1 MRKKYR
7 SCLFKIL
14 ILAAPFSSGLVAQV
28 CTYTIS
34 GKINNKA
41 NQQVVAGVTVLVKPG
56 NFKVISDS
64 LGNFFIPQLCP
75 KKYIL
80 ELYSKNELIE
90 RKTINLLKSET
101 LNFSINLNVADLEE
115 VVVTAKKDAN
125 QNTIKQSLS
134 EKEINQTRGQTLGE
148 VLQRVNGVT
157 VLQTGSTIFKP
168 VIHGLHSQRIL
179 ILNNGVR
186 QEGQQWGSEHAPEI
200 DPFTAD
206 KFTVLKGAGA
216 LRYGSDAIGGAV
228 LVEPKALPETVGTSG
243 EINTAYFDNN
253 RMYVLNGMVQHTLK
267 KAPAFSWRLQA
278 TYKRGGNSRTPNY
291 WLWNTGVEEFN
302 YAATAVYRGKK
313 VTTEFFLS
321 AFNTD
326 LGIFTGSHIGNLTD
340 LQTAIQSNKPLQN
353 IDAFSYEI
361 GRPRQEVSHFMV
373 KSKTVYQLNEW
384 YKMNLVISRQENIRR
399 EYDRAIITD
408 RPELDLNIGTS
419 IVDLS
424 LEQVEG
430 KPQQTIV
437 GITGT
442 LQENVWSGSR
452 FFIPNFKS
460 TNLSA
465 YAIRKWNVQ
474 PWSFETGI
482 RYDYK
487 TLTTFRNQNNQI
499 RSLDQQFN
507 NLSASVGATYKI
519 NRDLRLLINAAMAWR
534 APQVNELFVNGLHH
548 GSASFEIG
556 DSTLKSEKAYNFSA
570 QLKYEPDSSWN
581 IDIGV
586 YYNLIDDFINLVPS
600 VPPTL
605 TLRGAY
611 PTFRFIQT
619 NALLAGTDISV
630 QKIFSKHWT
639 GGVKAAILFARDRV
653 KQDWLLQ
660 MPANRFEY
668 DLTYNFGLAKLRNS
682 YVQLKWIQVMQQTR
696 VSAGFIDYLPPP
708 PAYNLLNIEFATT
721 LHIYNKSTTFGLSV
735 LNSLNT
741 QYRDYMNR
749 FRYFNDEVGRSLVLR
764 VKIPL

>member
-1 MRKKYR
+1 M
-7 SCLFKIL
+7 L
-14 ILAAPFSSGLVAQV
+14 
-28 CTYTIS
+28 
-34 GKINNKA
+34 
-41 NQQVVAGVTVLVKPG
+41 
-56 NFKVISDS
+56 
-64 LGNFFIPQLCP
+64 
-75 KKYIL
+75 
-80 ELYSKNELIE
+80 
-90 RKTINLLKSET
+90 
-101 LNFSINLNVADLEE
+101 
-115 VVVTAKKDAN
+115 
-125 QNTIKQSLS
+125 
-134 EKEINQTRGQTLGE
+134 
-148 VLQRVNGVT
+148 
-157 VLQTGSTIFKP
+157 
-168 VIHGLHSQRIL
+168 
-179 ILNNGVR
+179 
-186 QEGQQWGSEHAPEI
+186 
-200 DPFTAD
+200 
-206 KFTVLKGAGA
+206 
-216 LRYGSDAIGGAV
+216 
-228 LVEPKALPETVGTSG
+228 
-243 EINTAYFDNN
+243 
-253 RMYVLNGMVQHTLK
+253 
-267 KAPAFSWRLQA
+267 
-278 TYKRGGNSRTPNY
+278 
-291 WLWNTGVEEFN
+291 
-302 YAATAVYRGKK
+302 
-313 VTTEFFLS
+313 
-321 AFNTD
+321 
-326 LGIFTGSHIGNLTD
+326 
-340 LQTAIQSNKPLQN
+340 
-353 IDAFSYEI
+353 
-361 GRPRQEVSHFMV
+361 

-653 KQDWLLQ
+653 KNDWLLQ

-668 DLTYNFGLAKLRNS
+668 DLTYNFSTRQMRNS
-682 YVQLKWIQVMQQTR
+682 YVQLKWIQVLEQTR
-696 VSAGFIDYLPPP
+696 VPTGFTDYLPPP

-721 LHIYNKSTTFGLSV
+721 LQIYNKSTTFGLSV

>member
-1 MRKKYR
+1 MHKKQW
-7 SCLFKIL
+7 SCLFFFFL
-14 ILAAPFSSGLVAQV
+14 ITVLYNSELTAQT
-28 CTYTIS
+28 CRYTLTGVIKYA
-34 GKINNKA
+34 GTKKA
-41 NQQVVAGVTVLVKPG
+41 NAGLTVMVKPG
-56 NFKVISDS
+56 NFTSTTDS
-64 LGNFFIPQLCP
+64 LGAYTITQLCRQQYTVEVY
-75 KKYIL
+75 KK
-80 ELYSKNELIE
+80 NV
-90 RKTINLLKSET
+90 LLQQRSVNMAGMVT
-101 LNFSINLNVADLEE
+101 LNFEMVDEE
-115 VVVTAKKDAN
+115 TSLDEVIVNAKRDAN
-125 QNTIKQSLS
+125 INTIKQTVS
-134 EKEINQTRGQTLGE
+134 EKDINQTRGQTLGE

-216 LRYGSDAIGGAV
+216 LKYGSDAIGGAV
-228 LVEPKALPETVGTSG
+228 LVEPKALPETPGTTG
-243 EINTAYFDNN
+243 EINSAYFDNN
-253 RMYVLNGMVQHTLK
+253 RMYVLSGMVQQNLK
-267 KAPAFSWRLQA
+267 KIPALSWRLQA
-278 TYKRGGNSRTPNY
+278 TYKRGGNSRTPDY
-291 WLWNTGVEEFN
+291 WLWNTGVKEFN
-302 YAATAVYRGKK
+302 YAASVIYRKQRF
-313 VTTEFFLS
+313 TTELFLS

-326 LGIFTGSHIGNLTD
+326 LGIFIGSHIGNLTD
-340 LQTAIQSNKPLQN
+340 LQTAIQSKKPTQN

-361 GRPRQEVSHFMV
+361 GRPRQEVSHFLL
-373 KSKTVYQLNEW
+373 KSKTMYKLSEW
-384 YKMNLVISRQENIRR
+384 YKLNIILSRQENIRQ
-399 EYDRAIITD
+399 EYDRAIITN
-408 RPELDLNIGTS
+408 RPELDLNIGTTILDIS
-419 IVDLS
+419 V
-424 LEQVEG
+424 EQNEG
-430 KPQQTIV
+430 KPSQTQLGV
-437 GITGT
+437 TGT

-465 YAIRKWNVQ
+465 YAIRKWNTQ
-474 PWSFETGI
+474 AWLLETGL

-487 TLTTFRNQNNQI
+487 TLTTFRNQNNQT
-499 RSLDQQFN
+499 RSLEQNFN
-507 NLSASVGATYKI
+507 NISASVGATYKI
-519 NRDLRLLINAAMAWR
+519 NRDLRLLMNAAMAWR

-611 PTFRFIQT
+611 PTFRYIQT

-630 QKIFSKHWT
+630 QKIFNQHWT

-653 KQDWLLQ
+653 KNDWLLQ

-668 DLTYNFGLAKLRNS
+668 DLTYNFSTRQMRNS
-682 YVQLKWIQVMQQTR
+682 YVQLKWIQVLEQTR
-696 VSAGFIDYLPPP
+696 VPTGFTDYLPPP

-721 LHIYNKSTTFGLSV
+721 LQIYNKSTTFGLSV

>member
-1 MRKKYR
+1 MQTKQR
-7 SCLFKIL
+7 F
-14 ILAAPFSSGLVAQV
+14 GLVSFLLIALLFNTELAGQSCNYILKGIV
-28 CTYTIS
+28 QQSGNKQSKAGLTIVVNPGNISTTTDSVGRYSIKNLCRQTYTVKLYDQDKLLQEREVAMS
-34 GKINNKA
+34 GM
-41 NQQVVAGVTVLVKPG
+41 
-56 NFKVISDS
+56 
-64 LGNFFIPQLCP
+64 
-75 KKYIL
+75 Y
-80 ELYSKNELIE
+80 
-90 RKTINLLKSET
+90 T
-101 LNFSINLNVADLEE
+101 LNFNVFNDNTSLDE
-115 VVVTAKKDAN
+115 VVVNAKRDAN
-125 QNTIKQSLS
+125 QNTIKQTIS
-134 EKEINQTRGQTLGE
+134 EKDINQTRGQTLGE

-206 KFTVLKGAGA
+206 KFVVLKGAGA
-216 LRYGSDAIGGAV
+216 LKYGSDAIGGAV
-228 LVEPKALPETVGTSG
+228 LVEPKALPETPGTSG
-243 EINTAYFDNN
+243 EFNTAYFQNN
-253 RMYVLNGMVQHTLK
+253 RMYVLNGMVQQTLK
-267 KAPAFSWRLQA
+267 KLPALSWRLQA

-291 WLWNTGVEEFN
+291 WLWNTGVKEFN
-302 YAATAVYRGKK
+302 YAATLAYRKQRWS
-313 VTTEFFLS
+313 TELFLS

-340 LQTAIQSNKPLQN
+340 LQTAIQSDKPLQN
-353 IDAFSYEI
+353 IDAFSYDI
-361 GRPRQEVSHFMV
+361 DRPRQEVSHFLL
-373 KSKTVYQLNEW
+373 KSKTIYKLNDW
-384 YKMNLVISRQENIRR
+384 YKLNIVLSRQENIRK
-399 EYDRAIITD
+399 EYDRAIITN
-408 RPELDLNIGTS
+408 RPELDLNIGTTML
-419 IVDLS
+419 DLS
-424 LEQVEG
+424 VEQNEG
-430 KPQQTIV
+430 KPSQV
-437 GITGT
+437 LLGVTGT

-465 YAIRKWNVQ
+465 YAIKKWNT
-474 PWSFETGI
+474 PKWLLEAGL

-499 RSLDQQFN
+499 RSLEQKFN
-507 NLSASVGATYKI
+507 NPSASLGATYKI
-519 NRDLRLLINAAMAWR
+519 SRDLRLLMNAAMAWR

-581 IDIGV
+581 IDVSV
-586 YYNLIDDFINLVPS
+586 YYNLIDDFINLVPTL
-600 VPPTL
+600 PPTL

-611 PTFRFIQT
+611 PTFKYVQT

-630 QKIFSKHWT
+630 QKIFNQHFT
-639 GGVKAAILFARDRV
+639 GGIKAAILFARDRV
-653 KQDWLLQ
+653 RQDWLLQ

-668 DLTYNFGLAKLRNS
+668 DLTYNFDSRSMRNS
-682 YVQLKWIQVMQQTR
+682 YVQLKWIQVMRQTR
-696 VSAGFIDYLPPP
+696 VSAGFTDYLPPP

-721 LHIYNKSTTFGLSV
+721 LQIYKKSTTFGLSV

>member
-1 MRKKYR
+1 MHKKFWSYWLTFFLLTVLLN
-7 SCLFKIL
+7 SQL
-14 ILAAPFSSGLVAQV
+14 IAQN
-28 CTYTIS
+28 CRYTIKGIIS
-34 GKINNKA
+34 NPNTNKGK
-41 NQQVVAGVTVLVKPG
+41 AGLTILVKPG
-56 NFKVISDS
+56 NFTTITDSIGNYSITSLCRGQYTVEVYNKTVLIQQRSIS
-64 LGNFFIPQLCP
+64 
-75 KKYIL
+75 L
-80 ELYSKNELIE
+80 EG
-90 RKTINLLKSET
+90 TFT
-101 LNFSINLNVADLEE
+101 LNFSINNEEASLNE
-115 VVVTAKKDAN
+115 VVVNAKRDAY
-125 QNTIKQSLS
+125 QNTIKQTIS
-134 EKEINQTRGQTLGE
+134 EKDINQTRGQTLGE

-179 ILNNGVR
+179 ILNNGIR

-206 KFTVLKGAGA
+206 KFIVLKGAGA
-216 LRYGSDAIGGAV
+216 LKYGSDAIGGAV
-228 LVEPKALPETVGTSG
+228 LVEPRALPETPGTNG
-243 EINTAYFDNN
+243 ELNTAYFTNN
-253 RMYVLNGMVQHTLK
+253 RMYVINGMVEQNVK
-267 KAPAFSWRLQA
+267 KIPSLSWRLQA
-278 TYKRGGNSRTPNY
+278 TYKRGGNSQTPNY
-291 WLWNTGVEEFN
+291 WLWNTGVKEFN
-302 YAATAVYRGKK
+302 YAASVIYRKPRW
-313 VTTEFFLS
+313 TTELFFS

-340 LQTAIQSNKPLQN
+340 LQTAIQSDKPIQN
-353 IDAFSYEI
+353 IDRFSYEI
-361 GRPRQEVSHFMV
+361 GRPRQEVSHFLL
-373 KSKTVYQLNEW
+373 KSKTIYKLTDW
-384 YKMNLVISRQENIRR
+384 YKLNVVLSRQENIRQ
-399 EYDRAIITD
+399 EYDRAIITN
-408 RPELDLNIGTS
+408 RPELDLNIGTTMLDVS
-419 IVDLS
+419 V
-424 LEQVEG
+424 EQNEG
-430 KPQQTIV
+430 KPSQLQFGMT
-437 GITGT
+437 GI

-465 YAIRKWNVQ
+465 YAIKKWNIQ
-474 PWSFETGI
+474 PWFIEAGL

-499 RSLDQQFN
+499 RSLEQNFN
-507 NLSASVGATYKI
+507 NISASLGATYKI
-519 NRDLRLLINAAMAWR
+519 NQDLRILFNAAMAWR

-581 IDIGV
+581 IDVSV

-611 PTFRFIQT
+611 PTFRYIQT

-630 QKIFSKHWT
+630 QKIFNKHFS
-639 GGVKAAILFARDRV
+639 GGIKAAILFARDRV

-668 DLTYNFGLAKLRNS
+668 DLTYNFINRKMSNS
-682 YVQLKWIQVMQQTR
+682 YVQLKWIQVMQQKR
-696 VSAGFIDYLPPP
+696 ISAGFIDYLPPP

-721 LHIYNKSTTFGLSV
+721 LQIYKKSTTFGLSV

>member
-1 MRKKYR
+1 MHTKQW
-7 SCLFKIL
+7 L
-14 ILAAPFSSGLVAQV
+14 GLVFIGLFALLFNNELVGQS
-28 CTYTIS
+28 CKYTLTGIVKYS
-34 GKINNKA
+34 STKKPKA
-41 NQQVVAGVTVLVKPG
+41 GLTIRVTPG
-56 NFKVISDS
+56 NFSATTDS
-64 LGNFFIPQLCP
+64 MGSYTINQLC
-75 KKYIL
+75 KQVYTVS
-80 ELYSKNELIE
+80 LYNRDQLLQE
-90 RKTINLLKSET
+90 RIADIAGTYT
-101 LNFSINLNVADLEE
+101 LNFNLLDENTSLDE
-115 VVVTAKKDAN
+115 VTVSSKRDVN
-125 QNTIKQSLS
+125 QNTIKQTIS
-134 EKEINQTRGQTLGE
+134 EKDINQTRGQTLGE

-253 RMYVLNGMVQHTLK
+253 RMYVLNGMVQQTLK
-267 KAPAFSWRLQA
+267 KLPALSWRLQA
-278 TYKRGGNSRTPNY
+278 TYKKGGNSRTPNY
-291 WLWNTGVEEFN
+291 WLWNTGVKEFN
-302 YAATAVYRGKK
+302 YAATVVYKQPRW
-313 VTTEFFLS
+313 TTELFLS

-340 LQTAIQSNKPLQN
+340 LQTAIQSDKPLQN

-361 GRPRQEVSHFMV
+361 DRPKQEVSHFLL
-373 KSKTVYQLNEW
+373 KSKTMYKLSDW
-384 YKMNLVISRQENIRR
+384 YKLNIVLSRQENIRK
-399 EYDRAIITD
+399 EYDRAIITN
-408 RPELDLNIGTS
+408 RPELDLNIGTTMLDVS
-419 IVDLS
+419 V
-424 LEQVEG
+424 EQSEG
-430 KPQQTIV
+430 KPSQILA

-465 YAIRKWNVQ
+465 YAIRKWNT
-474 PWSFETGI
+474 PTWLFETGL

-499 RSLDQQFN
+499 RSLEQKFN
-507 NLSASVGATYKI
+507 NISASLGATYKI
-519 NRDLRLLINAAMAWR
+519 NRDLRLLVNAAMAWR

-556 DSTLKSEKAYNFSA
+556 DSTLKSEKAYNFLA

-581 IDIGV
+581 IDVSV
-586 YYNLIDDFINLVPS
+586 YYNLIDDFINLVPTL
-600 VPPTL
+600 PPTL

-611 PTFRFIQT
+611 PTFKYVQT
-619 NALLAGTDISV
+619 NALLAGTDISI
-630 QKIFSKHWT
+630 QKIFNRHFT
-639 GGVKAAILFARDRV
+639 GGIKAAILFARDRV

-668 DLTYNFGLAKLRNS
+668 DLTYNFSTAKLRNS
-682 YVQLKWIQVMQQTR
+682 YVQLKWIQVMRQNR
-696 VSAGFIDYLPPP
+696 VSAGFTDYLPPP

-721 LHIYNKSTTFGLSV
+721 LQIYKKSTTFGLSV

>member
-1 MRKKYR
+1 MQTKQRFGLI
-7 SCLFKIL
+7 SFLLIALLFNTELAGQPCNYIL
-14 ILAAPFSSGLVAQV
+14 KGIVQQSGNKQSKAGL
-28 CTYTIS
+28 TI
-34 GKINNKA
+34 
-41 NQQVVAGVTVLVKPG
+41 VVNPG
-56 NFKVISDS
+56 NFRTTTDS
-64 LGNFFIPQLCP
+64 AGNYSINNLCRQSYTV
-75 KKYIL
+75 KLFDQDKL
-80 ELYSKNELIE
+80 LQE
-90 RKTINLLKSET
+90 REVAMSGMYT
-101 LNFSINLNVADLEE
+101 LNFNVFSDNASLDE
-115 VVVTAKKDAN
+115 VVVNAKRDAN
-125 QNTIKQSLS
+125 QNTIKQTIS
-134 EKEINQTRGQTLGE
+134 EKDINQTRGQTLGE

-206 KFTVLKGAGA
+206 KFVVLKGAGA
-216 LRYGSDAIGGAV
+216 LKYGSDAIGGAV
-228 LVEPKALPETVGTSG
+228 LVEPKALPETPGTSG
-243 EINTAYFDNN
+243 EFNTAYFQNN
-253 RMYVLNGMVQHTLK
+253 RMYVLNGMVQQTLK
-267 KAPAFSWRLQA
+267 KLPALSWRLQA

-291 WLWNTGVEEFN
+291 WLWNTGVKEFN
-302 YAATAVYRGKK
+302 YAATLAYRKQRWS
-313 VTTEFFLS
+313 TELFLS

-340 LQTAIQSNKPLQN
+340 LQTAIQSDKPLQN
-353 IDAFSYEI
+353 IDAFSYDI
-361 GRPRQEVSHFMV
+361 DRPRQEVSHFLL
-373 KSKTVYQLNEW
+373 KSKTIYKLNDW
-384 YKMNLVISRQENIRR
+384 YKLNIVLSRQENIRK
-399 EYDRAIITD
+399 EYDRAIITN
-408 RPELDLNIGTS
+408 RPELDLNIGTTML
-419 IVDLS
+419 DLS
-424 LEQVEG
+424 VEQNEG
-430 KPQQTIV
+430 KPSQV
-437 GITGT
+437 LLGVTGT

-465 YAIRKWNVQ
+465 YAIKKWNT
-474 PWSFETGI
+474 PKWLLEAGL

-499 RSLDQQFN
+499 RSLEQKFN
-507 NLSASVGATYKI
+507 NPSASLGATYKI
-519 NRDLRLLINAAMAWR
+519 SRDLRLLMNAAMAWR

-581 IDIGV
+581 IDVSV
-586 YYNLIDDFINLVPS
+586 YYNLIDDFINLVPTL
-600 VPPTL
+600 PPTL

-611 PTFRFIQT
+611 PTFKYVQT

-630 QKIFSKHWT
+630 QKIFNQHFT
-639 GGVKAAILFARDRV
+639 GGIKAAILFARDRV
-653 KQDWLLQ
+653 RQDWLLQ

-668 DLTYNFGLAKLRNS
+668 DLTYNFNSRSMRNS
-682 YVQLKWIQVMQQTR
+682 YVQLKWIQVMRQTR
-696 VSAGFIDYLPPP
+696 VSAGFTDYLPPP

-721 LHIYNKSTTFGLSV
+721 LQIYKKSTTFGLSV
-735 LNSLNT
+735 LNSVNT

>member
-1 MRKKYR
+1 MHKKQW
-7 SCLFKIL
+7 SCLFIL
-14 ILAAPFSSGLVAQV
+14 FLITVLCNSELAAQTCSYTLTGIIQYSSSQKGKAGL
-28 CTYTIS
+28 
-34 GKINNKA
+34 
-41 NQQVVAGVTVLVKPG
+41 TVLIKPG
-56 NFKVISDS
+56 NFSTTTDS
-64 LGNFFIPQLCP
+64 LGSYIFTNLCRQP
-75 KKYIL
+75 YMVEVYEKD
-80 ELYSKNELIE
+80 SLIQQ
-90 RKTINLLKSET
+90 RKVDITGKFTLHFTINDSKISL
-101 LNFSINLNVADLEE
+101 DE
-115 VVVTAKKDAN
+115 VLVNAKRDAN
-125 QNTIKQSLS
+125 QNTIKQTIS
-134 EKEINQTRGQTLGE
+134 EKDINQTRGQTLGE

-206 KFTVLKGAGA
+206 KFIVLKGAGA
-216 LRYGSDAIGGAV
+216 LKYGSDAIGGAV
-228 LVEPKALPETVGTSG
+228 LVEPKALPETPGTSG
-243 EINTAYFDNN
+243 EMNAAYFDNN
-253 RMYVLNGMVQHTLK
+253 RMYVLNGMVQQTLK
-267 KAPAFSWRLQA
+267 KIPALSWRLQA
-278 TYKRGGNSRTPNY
+278 TYKRGGNSRTPHY
-291 WLWNTGVEEFN
+291 WLWNTGVKELN
-302 YAATAVYRGKK
+302 YAGSVIYRKQRWS
-313 VTTEFFLS
+313 TELFLS

-340 LQTAIQSNKPLQN
+340 LQTAIQSSKPLQN

-361 GRPRQEVSHFMV
+361 GRPRQEVSHFLL
-373 KSKTVYQLNEW
+373 KSKTMYKLSEW
-384 YKMNLVISRQENIRR
+384 YKLNVVLSRQENIRQ
-399 EYDRAIITD
+399 EYDRAIITN
-408 RPELDLNIGTS
+408 RPELDLNIGTTILDIS
-419 IVDLS
+419 V
-424 LEQVEG
+424 EQNEG
-430 KPQQTIV
+430 RPSQTQLGV
-437 GITGT
+437 TGT

-465 YAIRKWNVQ
+465 YAIQKWNTLH
-474 PWSFETGI
+474 WLFETGL

-499 RSLDQQFN
+499 RSLEQQFN
-507 NLSASVGATYKI
+507 NLSASLGATYKI
-519 NRDLRLLINAAMAWR
+519 NRDLRFLMNAAMAWR
-534 APQVNELFVNGLHH
+534 PPQVNELFVNGLHH

-581 IDIGV
+581 IDVSV
-586 YYNLIDDFINLVPS
+586 YYNLINDFINLVPS

-611 PTFRFIQT
+611 PTFRYIQT

-630 QKIFSKHWT
+630 QRIFNQHWT

-653 KQDWLLQ
+653 KQDWLIQ

-668 DLTYNFGLAKLRNS
+668 DLTYNFSTQQMKNS
-682 YVQLKWIQVMQQTR
+682 YVQLKWIQVLAQTR
-696 VSAGFIDYLPPP
+696 IPAGFTDYLPPP

>member
-313 VTTEFFLS
+313 VTTELFLS

-361 GRPRQEVSHFMV
+361 GRPRQEVSHFML

-653 KQDWLLQ
+653 KNDWLLQ

-668 DLTYNFGLAKLRNS
+668 DLTYNFSTRQMRNS
-682 YVQLKWIQVMQQTR
+682 YVQLKWIQVLEQTR
-696 VSAGFIDYLPPP
+696 VPTGFTDYLPPP

-721 LHIYNKSTTFGLSV
+721 LQIYNKSTTFGLSV

>member
-1 MRKKYR
+1 MQTKQR
-7 SCLFKIL
+7 F
-14 ILAAPFSSGLVAQV
+14 GLVSFLLIALLFNTELAGQSCNYV
-28 CTYTIS
+28 LTGIVQQSGNKQLKAGLTIVVNPGNIRTTTDSVGRYSINNLCRQTYTVKLYDQDKLLQEREVAIS
-34 GKINNKA
+34 GM
-41 NQQVVAGVTVLVKPG
+41 
-56 NFKVISDS
+56 
-64 LGNFFIPQLCP
+64 
-75 KKYIL
+75 Y
-80 ELYSKNELIE
+80 
-90 RKTINLLKSET
+90 T
-101 LNFSINLNVADLEE
+101 LNFNVFDDNTSLDE
-115 VVVTAKKDAN
+115 VVVNAKRDAN
-125 QNTIKQSLS
+125 QNTIKQTIS
-134 EKEINQTRGQTLGE
+134 EKDINQTRGQTLGE

-206 KFTVLKGAGA
+206 KFVVLKGAGA
-216 LRYGSDAIGGAV
+216 LKYGSDAIGGAV
-228 LVEPKALPETVGTSG
+228 LVEPKALPETPGTSG
-243 EINTAYFDNN
+243 EFNTAYFQNN
-253 RMYVLNGMVQHTLK
+253 RMYVLNGMVQQTLK
-267 KAPAFSWRLQA
+267 QLPALSWRLQA

-291 WLWNTGVEEFN
+291 WLWNTGVKEFN
-302 YAATAVYRGKK
+302 YAATLAYRKQRWS
-313 VTTEFFLS
+313 TELFLS

-340 LQTAIQSNKPLQN
+340 LQTAIQSDKPLQN
-353 IDAFSYEI
+353 IDAFSYDI
-361 GRPRQEVSHFMV
+361 DRPRQEVSHFLL
-373 KSKTVYQLNEW
+373 KSKTIYKLNDW
-384 YKMNLVISRQENIRR
+384 YKLNIVLSRQENIRK
-399 EYDRAIITD
+399 EYDRAIITN
-408 RPELDLNIGTS
+408 RPELDLNIGTTLL
-419 IVDLS
+419 DLS
-424 LEQVEG
+424 VEQNEG
-430 KPQQTIV
+430 KPSQV
-437 GITGT
+437 LLGVTGT

-465 YAIRKWNVQ
+465 YAIKKWNT
-474 PWSFETGI
+474 PKWLLEAGL

-499 RSLDQQFN
+499 RSLEQKFN
-507 NLSASVGATYKI
+507 NPSASLGATYKI
-519 NRDLRLLINAAMAWR
+519 SRDLRLLMNAAMAWR

-581 IDIGV
+581 IDVSV
-586 YYNLIDDFINLVPS
+586 YYNLIDDFINLVPTL
-600 VPPTL
+600 PPTL

-611 PTFRFIQT
+611 PTFKYVQS

-630 QKIFSKHWT
+630 QKIFNQHFT
-639 GGVKAAILFARDRV
+639 GGIKAAILFARDRV
-653 KQDWLLQ
+653 RQDWLLQ

-668 DLTYNFGLAKLRNS
+668 DLTYNFSNRQMRNS
-682 YVQLKWIQVMQQTR
+682 YVQLKWIQVMRQTR
-696 VSAGFIDYLPPP
+696 VSAGFTDYLPPP

-721 LHIYNKSTTFGLSV
+721 LQIYKKSTTFGLSV

>member
-1 MRKKYR
+1 MHKKQW
-7 SCLFKIL
+7 SCLFFFFL
-14 ILAAPFSSGLVAQV
+14 ITVLYNSELTAQT
-28 CTYTIS
+28 CRYTLTGVIKFA
-34 GKINNKA
+34 GTKKA
-41 NQQVVAGVTVLVKPG
+41 NAGLTVMVKPG
-56 NFKVISDS
+56 NFTTTTDS
-64 LGNFFIPQLCP
+64 LGAYTFTQLCRQQYTVEVY
-75 KKYIL
+75 KK
-80 ELYSKNELIE
+80 NV
-90 RKTINLLKSET
+90 LLQQRNADMTGKFI
-101 LNFSINLNVADLEE
+101 LNFEIFDDQTSLDE
-115 VVVTAKKDAN
+115 VVVNAKRDAN
-125 QNTIKQSLS
+125 INTIKQTVS
-134 EKEINQTRGQTLGE
+134 EKDINQTRGQTLGE

-216 LRYGSDAIGGAV
+216 LKYGSDAIGGAV
-228 LVEPKALPETVGTSG
+228 LVEPKALPETPGTTG
-243 EINTAYFDNN
+243 EINSAYFDNN
-253 RMYVLNGMVQHTLK
+253 RMYVLSGMVQQNLK
-267 KAPAFSWRLQA
+267 KIPALSWRLQA
-278 TYKRGGNSRTPNY
+278 TYKRGGNSRTPDY
-291 WLWNTGVEEFN
+291 WLWNTGVKEFN
-302 YAATAVYRGKK
+302 YAASVIYRKQRF
-313 VTTEFFLS
+313 TTELFLS

-326 LGIFTGSHIGNLTD
+326 LGIFIGSHIGNLTD
-340 LQTAIQSNKPLQN
+340 LQTAIQSKKPTQN

-361 GRPRQEVSHFMV
+361 GRPRQEVSHFLL
-373 KSKTVYQLNEW
+373 KSKTMYKLSEW
-384 YKMNLVISRQENIRR
+384 YKLNVILSRQENIRQ
-399 EYDRAIITD
+399 EYDRAIITN
-408 RPELDLNIGTS
+408 RPELDLNIGTTILDIS
-419 IVDLS
+419 V
-424 LEQVEG
+424 EQNEG
-430 KPQQTIV
+430 KPSQTQLGV
-437 GITGT
+437 TGT

-465 YAIRKWNVQ
+465 YAIRKWNTQV
-474 PWSFETGI
+474 WLLETGL

-519 NRDLRLLINAAMAWR
+519 NRDLRLLMNAAMAWR

-548 GSASFEIG
+548 GSASFEMG

-611 PTFRFIQT
+611 PTFRYIQT

-630 QKIFSKHWT
+630 QRIFNKHWT

-653 KQDWLLQ
+653 KNDWLLQ

-668 DLTYNFGLAKLRNS
+668 DLTYNFSTQQMRNS
-682 YVQLKWIQVMQQTR
+682 YVQLKWIQVLEQTR
-696 VSAGFIDYLPPP
+696 VAAGFTDYLPPP

-721 LHIYNKSTTFGLSV
+721 LQIYNKSTTFGLSV

>member
-1 MRKKYR
+1 MHRKYWL
-7 SCLFKIL
+7 SFFALLFVQ
-14 ILAAPFSSGLVAQV
+14 FSFLGNLVAQE
-28 CTYTIS
+28 CRYTLTGNIS
-34 GKINNKA
+34 
-41 NQQVVAGVTVLVKPG
+41 NQQNKLPLKAIEVVINPG
-56 NFKVISDS
+56 NKKGITDS
-64 LGNFFIPQLCP
+64 LGNFSILQLCP
-75 KKYIL
+75 QKYTIEVFTKDGL
-80 ELYSKNELIE
+80 AE
-90 RKTINLLKSET
+90 RKTINLTKNLT
-101 LNFSINLNVADLEE
+101 INFSIKLNVTNLEE
-115 VVVTAKKDAN
+115 VVVTAKRDAN
-125 QNTIKQSLS
+125 QNTIKQELSL
-134 EKEINQTRGQTLGE
+134 KEINQTRGQTLGE
-148 VLQRVNGVT
+148 VLQRMNGVT

-216 LRYGSDAIGGAV
+216 LRYGSDAIAGAV
-228 LVEPKALPETVGTSG
+228 LVEPKALPDTAGTSG
-243 EINTAYFDNN
+243 EINSAYFDNN
-253 RMYVLNGMVQHTLK
+253 RMYVLSGMVQQNLK
-267 KAPAFSWRLQA
+267 KIPALSWRLQA

-291 WLWNTGVEEFN
+291 WLWNTGVKEFN
-302 YAATAVYRGKK
+302 YAASAIYRGKK
-313 VTTEFFLS
+313 ITSELFLS

-326 LGIFTGSHIGNLTD
+326 LGIFIGSHIGNLTD
-340 LQTAIQSNKPLQN
+340 LQTAIQSNKPTQN

-361 GRPRQEVSHFMV
+361 GRPRQEVSHFMI
-373 KSKTVYQLNEW
+373 KSKTVYKLNEL
-384 YKMNLVISRQENIRR
+384 YKMNLVLSRQENIRR
-399 EYDRAIITD
+399 EYDRAIITN

-424 LEQVEG
+424 LEQIEG
-430 KPQQTIV
+430 KPSQTIL
-437 GITGT
+437 GIAGT

-465 YAIRKWNVQ
+465 YAIRKWNTQ

-482 RYDYK
+482 RYDSK
-487 TLTTFRNQNNQI
+487 TLTTFRNQNNQT
-499 RSLDQQFN
+499 RSLEQSFN
-507 NLSASVGATYKI
+507 NISASAGATYRI
-519 NRDLRLLINAAMAWR
+519 NRDLRLLMNAAMAWR

-611 PTFRFIQT
+611 PTFRYIQT

-630 QKIFSKHWT
+630 QKIFNKHWT

-653 KQDWLLQ
+653 KKDWLLQ

-668 DLTYNFGLAKLRNS
+668 DLTYNFSSAKLRNS
-682 YVQLKWIQVMQQTR
+682 YVQLKWIQVLEQTR
-696 VSAGFIDYLPPP
+696 VAAGFTDYLPPP
-708 PAYNLLNIEFATT
+708 PGYNLLNIEFATT
-721 LHIYNKSTTFGLSV
+721 LQIYNKSTTFGLSV